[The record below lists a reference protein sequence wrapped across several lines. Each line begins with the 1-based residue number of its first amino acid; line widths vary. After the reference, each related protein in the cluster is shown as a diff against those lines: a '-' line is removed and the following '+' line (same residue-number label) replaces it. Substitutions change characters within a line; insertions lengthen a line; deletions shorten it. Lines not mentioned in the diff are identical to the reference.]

1 MQKKDISELQ
11 KITLRQ
17 MRSLNYTQMF
27 SIFKYVELIRSEDNS
42 WQETLEIL
50 AQPKLAKALGR
61 AQADRK
67 KKKKSAYITL
77 DSL

>member
-1 MQKKDISELQ
+1 MQKKDVSELQ
-11 KITLRQ
+11 KITLQR

-50 AQPKLAKALGR
+50 ANPKLTEALSR
-61 AQADRK
+61 AQTDRK
-67 KKKKSAYITL
+67 KKKKSAYC
-77 DSL
+77 SLESL